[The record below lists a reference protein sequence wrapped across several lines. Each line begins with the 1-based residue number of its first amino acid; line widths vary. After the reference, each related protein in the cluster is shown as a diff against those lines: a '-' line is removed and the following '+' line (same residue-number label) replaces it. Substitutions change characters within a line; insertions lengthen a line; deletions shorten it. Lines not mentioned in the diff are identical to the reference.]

1 MFENCTVKYNKKDP
15 EDGNLSIQVIYPDN
29 EDGSHRELSIPL
41 IEGNTDY
48 QNILKWVAEG
58 NTIEEAD

>member
-1 MFENCTVKYNKKDP
+1 MFENCTVKYNKRN
-15 EDGNLSIQVIYPDN
+15 EVNNSIQVIYPEN
-29 EDGSHRELSIPL
+29 GDGSHNELSIPL
-41 IEGNTDY
+41 DEANTDY